1 MSEGTSNTN
10 TQPPAT
16 SGASTPAPGQQAA
29 GTVDGQDAN
38 KTFTQEDLNRLLA
51 AERRTQEQ
59 RFADAVAKATEYDKL
74 AEKDKTELQKA
85 TERAEQMERELA
97 TERSNR
103 LRLEVAQAKKLPV
116 ELAGRLQGTTKEEL
130 EADADALAR
139 LLPAQQ
145 APNSFRDAQGKPA
158 QQASGD
164 WLRDSLSS
172 R

>member
-10 TQPPAT
+10 TQQPAGTDATT
-16 SGASTPAPGQQAA
+16 SAAGQQAA
-29 GTVDGQDAN
+29 GTAAGQDAG
-38 KTFTQEDLNRLLA
+38 KTFTQEDINRLLA
-51 AERRTQEQ
+51 NERRTQEQ
-59 RFADAVAKATEYDKL
+59 RFADAVTKAAEYDKL

-85 TERAEQMERELA
+85 TERAEQLDKELA
-97 TERSNR
+97 TERANR

-116 ELAGRLQGTTKEEL
+116 ELAARLQGSTKEEL

-145 APNSFRDAQGKPA
+145 ATNSFRDAQGKPA

-164 WLRDSLSS
+164 WLRDSLST

>member
-1 MSEGTSNTN
+1 MPEGTNN
-10 TQPPAT
+10 TQQSNGPDAT
-16 SGASTPAPGQQAA
+16 TSTSGQQAA
-29 GTVDGQDAN
+29 GTAAGQDAN
-38 KTFTQEDLNRLLA
+38 RTFTQDDVNRLLA

-59 RFADAVAKATEYDKL
+59 RFADAVTKAAEYDKIS
-74 AEKDKTELQKA
+74 EKDKTELQKA

-116 ELAGRLQGTTKEEL
+116 EMAARLQGNTKEEL

-164 WLRDSLSS
+164 WLRESLSS